1 MHTQL
6 LIVTVVQQQQKNPKK
21 TCSNCVR
28 QQLASTRALKDV
40 GKEVSF
46 VCVVVFISWWHA
58 ANKLQTKDHPQ
69 QTETNKQSFVH
80 DGNTLMLFKNNY
92 SPVCENWKGH
102 IYSNKVLV
110 ILQDDTGRC
119 FLMQC
124 RC

>member
-69 QTETNKQSFVH
+69 QTETNKQSFAH

-102 IYSNKVLV
+102 IYSNKSACYSSGWHWEMFPYAV
-110 ILQDDTGRC
+110 
-119 FLMQC
+119 
-124 RC
+124 